1 MGAAMNIFCFMISLC
16 FLAVSIIFI
25 RKRSLEFK
33 SGILW
38 ISVSLILMILSM
50 NSSIAEHFAK
60 AAGITYAPAFLFFM
74 GIVFCMIMIFY
85 LMTVI
90 TNMQKKLTRLI
101 QENSILK
108 DSTKE
113 R

>member
-1 MGAAMNIFCFMISLC
+1 MNIFCIMISLC
-16 FLAVSIIFI
+16 FIFISIIFI

-33 SGILW
+33 GGILW
-38 ISVSLILMILSM
+38 ILMISILMILSWDSRAA
-50 NSSIAEHFAK
+50 NHFAN
-60 AAGITYAPAFLFFM
+60 AAGIPYAPIFLLFI
-74 GIVFCMIMIFY
+74 GLIFCMIMIFY

-108 DSTKE
+108 DSAKE